1 MAVPRA
7 MSATVF
13 PEEEPEH
20 DNLEERDTGLCAS
33 LSGEELCRV
42 QISRVAMNG
51 YSDHEMV
58 DVEFHEWGI
67 CATSWNTGM
76 TGNDP
81 SAGPNM
87 MTAQVSP
94 ELEVVLARIM
104 AMSVADLLK
113 EALSGKIGVHGPR

>member
-13 PEEEPEH
+13 PDEEPEC
-20 DNLEERDTGLCAS
+20 DNLEERDTGFCAS
-33 LSGEELCRV
+33 LYGEELGGVEICLV
-42 QISRVAMNG
+42 PMDG

-58 DVEFHEWGI
+58 EVEFNEWGI

-76 TGNDP
+76 TGKDP
-81 SAGPNM
+81 SAGPDM
-87 MTAQVSP
+87 MSAQVSP

-113 EALSGKIGVHGPR
+113 EALSGKIGVHSPR